1 MDIGLLFW
9 ILMILW
15 IVSTFGTWYQP
26 SVGYWSYG
34 SSLFQLVLFFLLGW
48 QVFGPMLRASGR
60 G

>member
-15 IVSTFGTWYQP
+15 IVSVAGTYFRTEP
-26 SVGYWSYG
+26 YWAYG
-34 SSLFQLVLFFLLGW
+34 SNLFQLVLFFLLGW

-60 G
+60 V